1 MNPIIESWFWRVSWI
16 YLFRNTSTLSLPAG
30 MKRTPWYF
38 PFSKAVSQVALPH
51 ALGLSTHGSDQPLV
65 THTSHWHKVWW
76 QNFQMLYTLQHS
88 KILSVFRDIY
98 FYKNSWC
105 KCKINLVNEHVKLK
119 PNVSSLSKVKLA
131 KQTIKLQRT
140 IKHHFQS
147 SKTQQ

>member
-1 MNPIIESWFWRVSWI
+1 M
-16 YLFRNTSTLSLPAG
+16 
-30 MKRTPWYF
+30 
-38 PFSKAVSQVALPH
+38 SQVALPH
-51 ALGLSTHGSDQPLV
+51 ALGLSTHGSDQPLSHTHITLAQSLV
-65 THTSHWHKVWW
+65 TKLPNT
-76 QNFQMLYTLQHS
+76 LYTATL

-98 FYKNSWC
+98 FYKHSWC
-105 KCKINLVNEHVKLK
+105 KCKINLVNEQIKLE